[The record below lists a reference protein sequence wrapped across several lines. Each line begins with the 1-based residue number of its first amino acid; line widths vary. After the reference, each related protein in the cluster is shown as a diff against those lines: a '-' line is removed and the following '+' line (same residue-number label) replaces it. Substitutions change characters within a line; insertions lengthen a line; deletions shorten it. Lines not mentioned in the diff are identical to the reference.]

1 MKSKILFILT
11 LVISVFI
18 EVQAASFD
26 CDKAATKIEKMI
38 CSDKELGSLDED
50 LLKAYKLNR
59 AALDNEQK
67 QILKKDQRAWLRK
80 RNKECINTRIC
91 KTVYSQRVS
100 DLLSNISDDGHR
112 GTYSDLQAKGIGR
125 SGELL
130 LFPVNN
136 STYLFS
142 LKLSQRNSGHAFGTI
157 SIKDNVGIYETNEF
171 NYNNVGC
178 KWEIAIDDE
187 NIIISTIDY
196 QNSCGFGA
204 NVYADG
210 RYTRQ
215 SSNIPESYFDIRGNP
230 IKFSTHIKK

>member
-1 MKSKILFILT
+1 M
-11 LVISVFI
+11 
-18 EVQAASFD
+18 
-26 CDKAATKIEKMI
+26 
-38 CSDKELGSLDED
+38 
-50 LLKAYKLNR
+50 
-59 AALDNEQK
+59 
-67 QILKKDQRAWLRK
+67 
-80 RNKECINTRIC
+80 
-91 KTVYSQRVS
+91 YSQRIS
-100 DLLSNISDDGHR
+100 DLLSNISDDSHG
-112 GTYSDLQAKGIGR
+112 GTYSDLQAKEIGR

-142 LKLSQRNSGHAFGTI
+142 LKLRQRNSGYAFGTI
-157 SIKDNVGIYETNEF
+157 SIKDDVGIYESNEF

-178 KWEIAIDDE
+178 KWKIAIDDD
-187 NIIISTIDY
+187 NIIISTIEY

-215 SSNIPESYFDIRGNP
+215 SNDIPESYFDIRGNP